1 MTPEEYMQNR
11 PHTLSRL
18 NKSLCWLLVVIM
30 TVMCLSYYITTLLQ
44 VRLTDMSKKTSKV
57 NNENVDLQNRLDK
70 LLSFNNIEA
79 LVRNSGKLDTA
90 KQVIEIDPRRRITP
104 LKTQKVKN
112 ERNYYRWSLGF

>member
-1 MTPEEYMQNR
+1 
-11 PHTLSRL
+11 
-18 NKSLCWLLVVIM
+18 M

-90 KQVIEIDPRRRITP
+90 KHVIEIDPRRKITP

>member
-1 MTPEEYMQNR
+1 
-11 PHTLSRL
+11 
-18 NKSLCWLLVVIM
+18 
-30 TVMCLSYYITTLLQ
+30 
-44 VRLTDMSKKTSKV
+44 MSKKTSKV

-90 KQVIEIDPRRRITP
+90 KQVIEIDPGRKITP